1 MRISTHIIPS
11 AILLAVVVALLGCGK
26 DRSVE
31 PAVPPRIVAVSP
43 ADGATY
49 VNVTKDV
56 TVEFSETIDPTTVT
70 SANFYFLDP
79 LAGQLITDSKT
90 VRFIPAD
97 SLQFS
102 TTYTVVVT
110 RGIRATNGEPLEK
123 GKSWSFTTAPKPI
136 TVHPPVITGFSPT
149 GVYAGVLLT
158 ITGHDFWN
166 APGYTQT
173 YINGVQAATQS
184 IDTNKIV
191 VMVPANATTGRIS
204 VRTPI
209 STDTSTEILTV
220 YQPGD
225 VWGQITPPTDYSLS
239 AVCWTG
245 QRFVAVGNLGTILT
259 SEDGFDWI
267 ARSSGTVSRLNDVLA
282 TGSGV
287 VAVGSGGTIVTS
299 PDGLIWQLQ
308 QSDTT
313 ATISG
318 VTRGSVF
325 MAVGSSGLILQS
337 DNAVAWNPV
346 PPFTGEWLY
355 DVAATSRGYLAV
367 GHDGTMAASTT
378 ITSWL
383 TLTSGTT
390 EHLLAAEEINGTT
403 IVVGYNGTI
412 LTSTDLRNWTEQVS
426 GTTAHLGGISFTDD
440 RVVVVGD
447 EGTILTSPTGSTW
460 QMQNSQTL
468 LPLYDAAFSGERL
481 VAVGDSGCIVL
492 SPYIPGLT
500 VAPGSESLTESAF

>member
-1 MRISTHIIPS
+1 MSISTYTLTW
-11 AILLAVVVALLGCGK
+11 AILLAAIALLLGCGQ

-31 PAVPPRIVAVSP
+31 PAVAPRIVAVSP

-49 VNVTKDV
+49 VNVTEEV
-56 TVEFSETIDPTTVT
+56 TVDFSETIDAATVT
-70 SANFYFLDP
+70 PANFYFLDP

-90 VRFIPAD
+90 VRFIPSD
-97 SLQFS
+97 SLEFS

-123 GKSWSFTTAPKPI
+123 GKSWSFTTMAKPL
-136 TVHPPVITGFSPT
+136 TTHAPVITGFSPT

-158 ITGHDFWN
+158 ITGHNFWD
-166 APGYTQT
+166 ATGYTQA

-184 IDTNKIV
+184 IDTNRIV
-191 VMVPANATTGRIS
+191 VTIPTNATTGRIS

-209 STDTSTEILTV
+209 SSDTSVEILTV

-225 VWGQITPPTDYSLS
+225 VWGQITAPTDYSLA

-245 QRFVAVGNLGTILT
+245 ERFVAVGNLGTILT
-259 SEDGFDWI
+259 SEDGFDWT
-267 ARSSGTVSRLNDVLA
+267 ARSSGTVNRLNDVAA
-282 TGSGV
+282 TGSGI
-287 VAVGSGGTIVTS
+287 VAVGTGGTIVTS
-299 PDGLIWQLQ
+299 PDGLTWQLQ

-313 ATISG
+313 MTISG
-318 VTRGSVF
+318 VTHGAVF
-325 MAVGSSGLILQS
+325 MAVGAAGLILQS
-337 DNAVAWNPV
+337 ANAVAWNPV
-346 PPFTGEWLY
+346 LPFTGEWLY

-367 GHDGTMAASTT
+367 GHDGTMAVSTT

-412 LTSTDLRNWTEQVS
+412 LTSTDLRNWTERVS

-440 RVVVVGD
+440 RLVVVGD
-447 EGTILTSPTGSTW
+447 EGTILTSSTGSTW
-460 QMQNSQTL
+460 QMQDSQTL
-468 LPLYDAAFSGERL
+468 LPLYGVAFSGHRL
-481 VAVGDSGCIVL
+481 AAVGDSGCIVL

-500 VAPGSESLTESAF
+500 EATPIESPAETAF